1 MLLTTLF
8 AVGVLVCG
16 VSGKSA
22 VKDVRIPCDFG
33 SYDLNDDEV
42 ISLEEFLSATAGLT
56 KINPRTLFER
66 LDTNGDRFIDVE
78 EIQHI
83 DPSIRR
89 TGILSHC
96 RRRWCIWCNEV
107 TVINHG

>member
-1 MLLTTLF
+1 MIFLKYLT
-8 AVGVLVCG
+8 VY
-16 VSGKSA
+16 SMSIKKSDQTFR
-22 VKDVRIPCDFG
+22 VWF
-33 SYDLNDDEV
+33 S
-42 ISLEEFLSATAGLT
+42 
-56 KINPRTLFER
+56 
-66 LDTNGDRFIDVE
+66 GDRFIDVE

-107 TVINHG
+107 TVINYG